1 MTEDGPQPGDRQEA
15 FNIDEIRQRIGNLIG
30 VLPSEDT
37 GHKRRADRAVT
48 GARASDSDREP
59 EGERLQALSEG
70 HAEYTEQAEDV
81 VREVLGE
88 LNEGISQQAQ
98 AVQEELSRYEAAGGR
113 NIDENLRWER
123 NPHRSVG
130 EDVDNLLNY
139 GREHSDDLSSTFDGL
154 QAINSAI
161 EEARTKRTGAQEE
174 IEDLKERAQE
184 QRREARIEKHERP
197 TESELDAAGV
207 DDRDEFASDV
217 SEATGDSFQPEIDEL
232 EQLKRRLDSD
242 INAYRNQEGELEDQR
257 DELASDVDEAYQPV
271 FDDMLETVL
280 SVQPE
285 LETALNRLEE
295 VAYGMETPQIEETE
309 GVPMVET
316 AKSELQ
322 DSRMSAAIALA
333 QRVDELYASVAG
345 AQQEAS
351 QLIGVLPD
359 EYEDEGLFDRHYQRD
374 LDTIVSVEERASS
387 DYDSVGQRVDAAF
400 QEIADETVFD
410 ALEDAGGTVRALG
423 TSYAGE

>member
-1 MTEDGPQPGDRQEA
+1 MTEDGPRPTDRQEA
-15 FNIDEIRQRIGNLIG
+15 FSIDKIRQRVGNLIG
-30 VLPSEDT
+30 GLPSEET
-37 GHKRRADRAVT
+37 GDRRSADRVVT
-48 GARASDSDREP
+48 GARATDPDGAP

-70 HAEYTEQAEDV
+70 HAEYTEQAEDA

-88 LNEGISQQAQ
+88 LNEGISQHAQ

-113 NIDENLRWER
+113 NIDDDLRWER

-130 EDVDNLLNY
+130 EDVDDLLNY
-139 GREHSDDLSSTFDGL
+139 GREHSEDLSSTFNRL
-154 QAINSAI
+154 QAVNSAI
-161 EEARTKRTGAQEE
+161 NEARSERSEAQDE
-174 IEDLKERAQE
+174 IEDLQEEARE

-197 TESELDAAGV
+197 TDSELDAADI
-207 DDRDEFASDV
+207 DDRDDFASDV

-232 EQLKRRLDSD
+232 EQLKRQLDSD
-242 INAYRNQEGELEDQR
+242 ISAYRDQETELEDQR
-257 DELASDVDEAYQPV
+257 DELASDTDEAYGQA

-285 LETALNRLEE
+285 LETALDLLED

-309 GVPMVET
+309 GAPIVET

-322 DSRMSAAIALA
+322 DSRMSAAVALA

-345 AQQEAS
+345 AREEAS
-351 QLIGVLPD
+351 ELVGVLPD
-359 EYEDEGLFDRHYQRD
+359 EYEDEGLFDRDYGRE
-374 LDTIVSVEERASS
+374 LDRIVSVEDQASG
-387 DYDSVGQRVDAAF
+387 DYDSVGKRVDAAF
-400 QEIADETVFD
+400 QEVADETVFD

-423 TSYAGE
+423 ASYAEE